1 MTNSQ
6 QSASERLE
14 LALARIASPEREGS
28 KTFTDV
34 FANSA
39 KREAAAADARL
50 LAGRPIGLLDGRII
64 SVKTLFDVTGC
75 VTSAGCAALRSQPP
89 ASTDAPV
96 VKRLRDAGAVIVGRT
111 HMTEVAFTG
120 LGPNPHEPVP
130 GNPHDRARVPGGS
143 SSGAAV
149 SAVDGMAEIAIG
161 SDTGG
166 SIRVPAALCGAVGF
180 KPTSGRVPTAGA
192 FSLSSTLDTIGPIA
206 LSVADCALADAVLA
220 GEVAEVPDASE
231 PGSFR
236 FVVPRGRLFDQA
248 EPAVLD
254 AFEQSLGLL
263 RSAGISV
270 CDGSIEPILD
280 TIAEIDLIGTIAG
293 AEVAETLRSLGV
305 AKLEVLDPRI
315 RARIEASAAM
325 PAVDYIRMLRLR
337 DAAVRSFGG
346 VLAPGEVLVLP
357 TTPIRAP
364 LLEAVEAPAAFSAAN
379 SLVLRNTRIA
389 NQLDCPSFSLPMPL
403 DGLPAGIMLIS
414 ARHSD
419 RFLFTVARRVE
430 AVLEGEQPTR
440 R

>member
-1 MTNSQ
+1 MTNASP
-6 QSASERLE
+6 ASERLE
-14 LALARIASPEREGS
+14 LALARIASPECEGS
-28 KTFTDV
+28 KAFTDV
-34 FANSA
+34 FADTA
-39 KREAAAADARL
+39 RREAAAADARL
-50 LAGRPIGLLDGRII
+50 SAGRPIGPLDGCIV
-64 SVKTLFDVTGC
+64 SVEALFDIAGS
-75 VTSAGCAALRSQPP
+75 VTSAGCTALSSQPP
-89 ASTDAPV
+89 ASRDSLV

-149 SAVDGMAEIAIG
+149 SVVDGMAETAIG

-180 KPTSGRVPTAGA
+180 KPTSGRVPTDGA

-206 LSVADCALADAVLA
+206 LSVADCARADAVLA
-220 GEVAEVPDASE
+220 GQAPAPSAEAD

-236 FVVPRGRLFDQA
+236 LVVPRGRLFDHT

-254 AFEQSLGLL
+254 AFQRSLGLL
-263 RSAGISV
+263 RNAGIAV
-270 CDGSIEPILD
+270 FDGSIEPVLE
-280 TIAEIDLIGTIAG
+280 TVAEIDRIGTIAG
-293 AEVAETLRSLGV
+293 VEVAETLRSLGV
-305 AKLEVLDPRI
+305 ANLEVLDPRI
-315 RARIEASAAM
+315 RVRIEASAIM
-325 PAVDYIRMLRLR
+325 PAVDYVRMLRLR
-337 DAAVRSFGG
+337 GAAVRSFAG
-346 VLAPGEVLVLP
+346 VLALGEVLVLP

-364 LLEAVEAPAAFSAAN
+364 LLETVEAPAAFSTAN

-389 NQLDCPSFSLPMPL
+389 NQLDCPSFSLPMPV
-403 DGLPAGIMLIS
+403 DGLPAGLMLIG

-430 AVLEGEQPTR
+430 AALAGGQPTR
-440 R
+440 H